1 MENIQ
6 GALADYQWLANFG
19 FAAIIAI
26 YALTRLE
33 KTIKDMTKQLQ
44 LNTIVLARATGQN
57 LDQIKKNFLNGTGGE

>member
-1 MENIQ
+1 MENIR
-6 GALADYQWLANFG
+6 GALAGYQWLANFG

-57 LDQIKKNFLNGTGGE
+57 LDQIKKTFLNGTGGE

>member
-6 GALADYQWLANFG
+6 GVLAGYQWLANFG

-57 LDQIKKNFLNGTGGE
+57 LEQIKKTFLNGTGGE